1 MHRFYTIEM
10 KNLFVLSFLLLFLS
24 CMPESQES
32 THSHQQKQT
41 ISLTLAQAEALAELP
56 LSCIQK
62 QYPYKAGLTIAKEED
77 LDLPINHHPAFY
89 GCFDWHS
96 AVHGHWSVV
105 YLLSEFPQLSQ
116 SAKLKQMLQ
125 ENLTAENIAQEIKYF
140 DLNEYTASFE
150 RTYGWAWLLKLAQEL
165 DDWDDP
171 IADTLLANV
180 QPLASL
186 IAEKYID
193 YLPKLVY
200 PIRVGEHSNTAFG
213 LSFAWDYATQM
224 DDQALLTIIN
234 QRARDFYMTDEN
246 CPLEWE
252 PSGYDFL
259 SPCLQEVD
267 VMSKVLSTD
276 EFKPWLEAFLPDI
289 KNRLEALQPAKVL
302 DRTDGKLVHLDGLNF
317 SRAWCLYP
325 LATTIDVPN
334 LSFQDIADA
343 HVQYSQANIFGDHYS
358 GGHWLGSFILYALQ
372 KKQEN

>member
-200 PIRVGEHSNTAFG
+200 PI
-213 LSFAWDYATQM
+213 
-224 DDQALLTIIN
+224 
-234 QRARDFYMTDEN
+234 
-246 CPLEWE
+246 
-252 PSGYDFL
+252 
-259 SPCLQEVD
+259 
-267 VMSKVLSTD
+267 
-276 EFKPWLEAFLPDI
+276 
-289 KNRLEALQPAKVL
+289 
-302 DRTDGKLVHLDGLNF
+302 
-317 SRAWCLYP
+317 
-325 LATTIDVPN
+325 
-334 LSFQDIADA
+334 
-343 HVQYSQANIFGDHYS
+343 
-358 GGHWLGSFILYALQ
+358 
-372 KKQEN
+372 